1 MTSTTNESGSAPL
14 SASTPSPLP
23 EDADWL
29 ALNRANWDARVP
41 IHASSRFY
49 DIPGFVGGH
58 NSLRDF
64 ELAEVGDVSGRT
76 LLHLQCH
83 IGLDTLSWARLGAT
97 VTGLDF
103 SAPALETARSVAE
116 QIGAVDARFVES
128 DVYEAATALEGRT
141 FDIVYTGLGALCWLP
156 DVERWARTAASLVA
170 PGGFLYLAE
179 FHPFSDILADDG
191 RTVELDYFDTEPRV
205 WNEGETYTD
214 YTVAADSEDAAASVT
229 PTVSAASA
237 DDTDGTQLG
246 EHAVSVDWQHGI
258 GDVVSALL
266 AAGLRVELLHEHDY
280 TLFPRFPHLL
290 VEGDRYTQ
298 PPGSPRIPLIYS
310 IRASKPD
317 QI

>member
-1 MTSTTNESGSAPL
+1 MRAWLASRLVTSTEDESGSAQSPV
-14 SASTPSPLP
+14 ASVLP
-23 EDADWL
+23 EGADWL
-29 ALNRANWDARVP
+29 ELNRANWDARVP

-49 DIPGFVGGH
+49 DIPGFVGGR
-58 NSLRDF
+58 SALRDF

-103 SAPALETARSVAE
+103 SAPALETARSIAE
-116 QIGAVDARFVES
+116 QIGAADARFVES
-128 DVYEAATALEGRT
+128 DLYEAATALGGRT

-156 DVERWARTAASLVA
+156 DIERWARTAASLVA

-191 RTVELDYFDTEPRV
+191 KTVELDYFDTAPRV
-205 WNEGETYTD
+205 WNEGVTYTD
-214 YTVAADSEDAAASVT
+214 YTV
-229 PTVSAASA
+229 SA
-237 DDTDGTQLG
+237 DDDAPADGAPLT
-246 EHAVSVDWQHGI
+246 EHTVSVDWQHGI
-258 GDVVSALL
+258 GDVVSALI

-290 VEGDRYTQ
+290 VDGDHYTL
-298 PPGSPRIPLIYS
+298 PPGQPRIPLIYS
-310 IRASKPD
+310 VRASKPV
-317 QI
+317 

>member
-1 MTSTTNESGSAPL
+1 VTSTTNESGSSPPPA
-14 SASTPSPLP
+14 SPLP
-23 EDADWL
+23 TSSAPASTLPAGADWL

-58 NSLRDF
+58 SSLRDF

-103 SAPALETARSVAE
+103 SAPALQTARSVAE
-116 QIGAVDARFVES
+116 QIGAVDAHFVES
-128 DVYEAATALEGRT
+128 DVYEAAAALGGRT

-191 RTVELDYFDTEPRV
+191 KTVELDYFDTEPRV

-214 YTVAADSEDAAASVT
+214 YTVAADS
-229 PTVSAASA
+229 A
-237 DDTDGTQLG
+237 DDTDGAPLG

-266 AAGLRVELLHEHDY
+266 AADLRVELLHEHDY

-290 VEGDRYTQ
+290 VEGDHYTQ

-310 IRASKPD
+310 IRASKPR
-317 QI
+317 